1 MKITDLK
8 TLKEELYSKYDY
20 IFIKEEYDKIVLDII
35 EDIKR
40 SNIKDN
46 IDIIFIEKINNK
58 IYEYI
63 KSFKKD
69 KDKYISLISNF
80 IDNNYKLYNSYS
92 DNLKELNKLI
102 TFLIAIDFSDDIN
115 LITKLINKNNI
126 VNGLLTIIVQEN
138 IDIIKHGKI
147 EKIFK
152 DEMEVAEKVMK

>member
-8 TLKEELYSKYDY
+8 TLKEELYFKYDY

-102 TFLIAIDFSDDIN
+102 TFLYTRKKRFY
-115 LITKLINKNNI
+115 
-126 VNGLLTIIVQEN
+126 
-138 IDIIKHGKI
+138 
-147 EKIFK
+147 
-152 DEMEVAEKVMK
+152 